1 MTDNIGL
8 NLIFLFIVSAIWMW
22 GIAFEGIK

>member
-8 NLIFLFIVSAIWMW
+8 NLIILFIVGAIWMW
-22 GIAFEGIK
+22 GIAFEGIR